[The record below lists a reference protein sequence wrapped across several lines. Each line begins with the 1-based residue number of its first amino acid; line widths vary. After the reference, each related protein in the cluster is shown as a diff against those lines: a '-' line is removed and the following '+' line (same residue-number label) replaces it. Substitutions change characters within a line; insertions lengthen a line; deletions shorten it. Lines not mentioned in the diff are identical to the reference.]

1 MSNKKQEGV
10 DRKEI
15 SSHSPSVVR
24 LRSSLRKFAENME
37 KTLQENDYKGGWS
50 DCSLN
55 NLYGMLENEL
65 KELRSELENAD
76 VFSPS
81 SHPQGGFT
89 ITGDIDAD
97 EEIINNIKK
106 ECCDV
111 ANFAM
116 MIFDNV

>member
-1 MSNKKQEGV
+1 MENNKVEDCK
-10 DRKEI
+10 DI
-15 SSHSPSVVR
+15 SSQSSESVR

-37 KTLQENDYKGGWS
+37 KTLQENDHKEGWS
-50 DCSLN
+50 NCSLN
-55 NLYGMLENEL
+55 NLYHMLENEL
-65 KELRSELENAD
+65 KELRSELEQAD

-97 EEIINNIKK
+97 EEIIANIKK

-116 MIFDNV
+116 MIFDKM